1 VDMKTGKFHKSQP
14 IDNERNSKRKVTG
27 RELSEIEEVTT
38 RLNVLL
44 KFLDE
49 RGVININ
56 EFNRIV
62 AMRLHETSKATAFEE
77 LEEEL

>member
-1 VDMKTGKFHKSQP
+1 MRTGNLRESQP
-14 IDNERNSKRKVTG
+14 IDIKRRSKRKITG
-27 RELSEIEEVTT
+27 KELSEIEEITT
-38 RLNVLL
+38 RLTALL
-44 KFLDE
+44 KILDE

-77 LEEEL
+77 LEDEL